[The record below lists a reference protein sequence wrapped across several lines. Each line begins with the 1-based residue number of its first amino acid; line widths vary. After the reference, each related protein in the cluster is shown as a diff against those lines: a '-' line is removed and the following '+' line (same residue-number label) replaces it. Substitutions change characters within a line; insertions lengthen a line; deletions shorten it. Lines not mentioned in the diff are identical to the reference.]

1 MPIHEKF
8 DSVLQQKLNYHK
20 SIFSPRSLA
29 LVTVFAALNLIV
41 DIIPFSPTIGVPGT
55 FFRLGWVL
63 SPITGILLGP
73 VAGGI
78 SCIIAGS
85 LSIAMGI
92 QPWTFGIFTP
102 FRSGLSALQS
112 GLLAQNRWK
121 LALALL
127 SFLIGVWFVL
137 PNGREAWP
145 LTSFHIVGVLFIVIL
160 RSKIR
165 TYIHSPDLDKIALG
179 ISIAAYCGNI
189 SRHLLGNTIL
199 LFLLDLSPL
208 IFISAIPLTVIEQLT
223 FTIASAIL
231 GGTIIKTSIHDIL
244 LLNKSKANNL

>member
-1 MPIHEKF
+1 MPIHEKLG
-8 DSVLQQKLNYHK
+8 SVLQQKLNHHN

-29 LVTVFAALNLIV
+29 LVSMFAALNLIV

-73 VAGGI
+73 IAGGI
-78 SCIIAGS
+78 SCTIAGF

-121 LALALL
+121 LALVLL
-127 SFLIGVWFVL
+127 SFLIGVWFML

-145 LTSFHIVGVLFIVIL
+145 LISFHIVGVLFIIML

-165 TYIHSPDLDKIALG
+165 TDIYAPDLDKVALG
-179 ISIAAYCGNI
+179 ISVAAYCGNI
-189 SRHLLGNTIL
+189 SRHLLGNALL
-199 LFLLDLSPL
+199 LFLLDLSPF
-208 IFISAIPLTVIEQLT
+208 IFISAIPLTFIEQLA

-231 GGTIIKTSIHDIL
+231 GGTIMKTSIHDIL
-244 LLNKSKANNL
+244 LLNKSRVNNL